1 MTTFTQMEVS
11 SWENNRTKWWIFQQA
26 MVNYRRVF
34 FSGRDDMGHMDV
46 NQQNQTYVES
56 CNAGKKMKGGGDMD
70 ILRTQCLF
78 LVCI

>member
-1 MTTFTQMEVS
+1 
-11 SWENNRTKWWIFQQA
+11 
-26 MVNYRRVF
+26 
-34 FSGRDDMGHMDV
+34 MGHMGV

-56 CNAGKKMKGGGDMD
+56 CNAGKEMKGGGDMD